1 MQTQIKPTTAP
12 GVEVSYLPKETDFT
26 GSTVLVFGRH
36 RRTELINQL
45 VSGQSVHH
53 VGEFVDALL
62 KFLTQQVVVLDN
74 ILTKHSMR
82 RNGHALMEL
91 VNSKTVFI
99 GKTDAT
105 SFPDNVMAHV
115 NYIFMDNSY
124 NRDERKFMYE
134 HYLKAK
140 IQSLDQLN
148 RSLNALDASEYLVV
162 SFKSGEGESVY
173 VYDIDR
179 EAKLQQQ
186 HVEVSSQPEQTPVP
200 DITIIEESEYVIPRN
215 ESIAQLDTTPAVT
228 ITEPVSTEPVSTEPV
243 ATEPV
248 STDPVST
255 EPDKIEPVKAAEPQS
270 WISYLTSFIW

>member
-12 GVEVSYLPKETDFT
+12 GVEVSYLAKETDFS
-26 GSTVLVFGRH
+26 GSTVLVFGRQ
-36 RRTELINQL
+36 RRTELINKL

-53 VGEFVDALL
+53 VDELVDALL
-62 KFLTQQVVVLDN
+62 KFITQPIVVMDN
-74 ILTKHSMR
+74 VLTKHSMR
-82 RNGHALMEL
+82 RNAATLLEL

-140 IQSLDQLN
+140 IPTLDQLN
-148 RSLNALDASEYLVV
+148 RSLNALESSEYLVV
-162 SFKSGEGESVY
+162 SVKSSECDTVY

-186 HVEVSSQPEQTPVP
+186 AHGSSQPEQTPVP
-200 DITIIEESEYVIPRN
+200 DITVIEDSEYVIPRN
-215 ESIAQLDTTPAVT
+215 ESIAQLDTTPVT
-228 ITEPVSTEPVSTEPV
+228 TIEPVVTEPV
-243 ATEPV
+243 ATDASLPTT
-248 STDPVST
+248 SDASIKTP
-255 EPDKIEPVKAAEPQS
+255 EPQS

>member
-1 MQTQIKPTTAP
+1 MQTPYQTPAP

-26 GSTVLVFGRH
+26 GSTVLVFGRQ

-53 VGEFVDALL
+53 VDELVDALL
-62 KFLTQQVVVLDN
+62 KFITQPVAVLDN
-74 ILTKHSMR
+74 VLTKHSMR

-99 GKTDAT
+99 GKSDAT

-134 HYLKAK
+134 HYLKVA
-140 IQSLDQLN
+140 IPSLDQLN
-148 RSLNALDASEYLVV
+148 RLLNALDPSGFLVV
-162 SFKSGEGESVY
+162 SIKPSGAESVY
-173 VYDIDR
+173 VYDIVR
-179 EAKLQQQ
+179 EAKIQQQ
-186 HVEVSSQPEQTPVP
+186 VPVSSQPEQTPTP
-200 DITIIEESEYVIPRN
+200 DITIIGDSEYVISRN
-215 ESIAQLDTTPAVT
+215 ESIAQLDPTPAAT
-228 ITEPVSTEPVSTEPV
+228 IIEPV
-243 ATEPV
+243 AT
-248 STDPVST
+248 D
-255 EPDKIEPVKAAEPQS
+255 PDKIEPVKDVEPQS

>member
-1 MQTQIKPTTAP
+1 MQPEQLATPYQTPAP

-26 GSTVLVFGRH
+26 GSTVLVFGRQ
-36 RRTELINQL
+36 RRSELINQL

-53 VGEFVDALL
+53 VDELVDALL
-62 KFLTQQVVVLDN
+62 KFITQPVAVLDN
-74 ILTKHSMR
+74 VLTKHSMR

-99 GKTDAT
+99 GKSDAT

-148 RSLNALDASEYLVV
+148 RSLNALDTSEYLVV
-162 SFKSGEGESVY
+162 SVKSGEGESVY

-179 EAKLQQQ
+179 EAKIQL
-186 HVEVSSQPEQTPVP
+186 HVDTSSQPEQTPIP
-200 DITIIEESEYVIPRN
+200 DITIIEDSEYIIPRN
-215 ESIAQLDTTPAVT
+215 ESIAQLDPTPAAT
-228 ITEPVSTEPVSTEPV
+228 IIEPVSTEPV
-243 ATEPV
+243 
-248 STDPVST
+248 
-255 EPDKIEPVKAAEPQS
+255 KIELVKAAEQQS